1 MDIRNAK
8 LHPDQ
13 YFHIFNRGINGMP
26 VFFEAKN
33 YDFFLK
39 QYTQFVHPFVETF
52 AYCLLG
58 NHFHLLVR
66 VRDVAQLDLAIKKD
80 REKPYYWHVSNGF
93 SSFLKSYTRAVNSV
107 YNRTGGLF
115 ETPFKRIEVKEES
128 YFSTL
133 IAYIHRNPEK
143 HGLVKDFRSY
153 PYSSYQAH
161 LQDAPT
167 FLSSQ
172 AVLDWFGGK
181 EQYQAFHLQE
191 KQPPLDEKWLL
202 E

>member
-8 LHPDQ
+8 LHSDQ

-26 VFFEAKN
+26 VFFEPKN
-33 YDFFLK
+33 YDYFLK
-39 QYTQFVHPFVETF
+39 QYALYVHPFVETF

-58 NHFHLLVR
+58 NHFHLLLR
-66 VRDVAQLDLAIKKD
+66 VRDVAQLDLAIKKNK
-80 REKPYYWHVSNGF
+80 EKPYYWHVSNGF
-93 SSFLKSYTRAVNSV
+93 SSFLKSYTRAMNAM
-107 YNRTGGLF
+107 YNRTGALF

-128 YFSTL
+128 YFSAL

-143 HGLVKDFRSY
+143 HGLVKNFKSY

-161 LQDAPT
+161 LQEAPT
-167 FLSSQ
+167 FLSRQ

-181 EQYQAFHLQE
+181 EQYQAFHLQ
-191 KQPPLDEKWLL
+191 KKALPLTEEWLL

>member
-26 VFFEAKN
+26 VFFEPKN

-58 NHFHLLVR
+58 NHFHLLIR
-66 VRDVAQLDLAIKKD
+66 VRDIAQLDLAIKKD

-128 YFSTL
+128 YFSAL

-167 FLSSQ
+167 FLSRQ

>member
-13 YFHIFNRGINGMP
+13 SYHIFNRGINGMP
-26 VFFEAKN
+26 VFFEPKN
-33 YDFFLK
+33 YDYFLK
-39 QYTQFVHPFVETF
+39 QYTLYVHPFVETF

-66 VRDVAQLDLAIKKD
+66 VKDVAQLDLVIKKD
-80 REKPYYWHVSNGF
+80 KEKPYYWHVSNGF
-93 SSFLKSYTRAVNSV
+93 SSFLKSYTRAMNGM
-107 YNRTGGLF
+107 YNRTGALF

-128 YFSTL
+128 YFSAL
-133 IAYIHRNPEK
+133 IAYIHGNPEK

-153 PYSSYQAH
+153 PYSSYQTH
-161 LQDAPT
+161 LQEVPT
-167 FLSSQ
+167 FLSRQ
-172 AVLDWFGGK
+172 AVLDWLGGK
-181 EQYQAFHLQE
+181 EQYQAFHLQ
-191 KQPPLDEKWLL
+191 KKGPPPGERWLL

>member
-13 YFHIFNRGINGMP
+13 YFHIFNRGINAMP

-39 QYTQFVHPFVETF
+39 QYKQFVHPFVETF

-58 NHFHLLVR
+58 NHFHLLIR

-128 YFSTL
+128 YFSAL

-153 PYSSYQAH
+153 PYSSYQEH
-161 LQDAPT
+161 LQDTPT
-167 FLSSQ
+167 FLSRQ

-181 EQYQAFHLQE
+181 EQYQAFHLQQ